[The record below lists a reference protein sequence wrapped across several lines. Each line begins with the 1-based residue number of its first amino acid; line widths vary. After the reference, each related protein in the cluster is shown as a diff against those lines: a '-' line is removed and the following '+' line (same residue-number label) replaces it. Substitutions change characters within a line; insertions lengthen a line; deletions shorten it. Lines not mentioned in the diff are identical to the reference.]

1 MQKNN
6 LIVINSKY
14 FNDIFDAMIDIY
26 IYINIAINNLLLQ
39 ISCNNRLL
47 FYKSYCNRLKI
58 DNKKINLDQIIAT
71 ISLL

>member
-26 IYINIAINNLLLQ
+26 IYIIAINNLLLQ

-71 ISLL
+71 ISSL

>member
-26 IYINIAINNLLLQ
+26 IYIYNRNKQFITSNIL
-39 ISCNNRLL
+39 
-47 FYKSYCNRLKI
+47 
-58 DNKKINLDQIIAT
+58 
-71 ISLL
+71 